1 VFHEITKKAIE
12 HAIQNPRTIDQ
23 NLVDAQQA
31 RRILDRIVGFE
42 VSPIL
47 WRKVPSGTTLSAG
60 RVQSVAMRLVVD
72 REKEIEA
79 FIPTESWKVKVQLE
93 KKLIAELVKVKGKT
107 PGFKTQKQIE
117 DFLKNFGEGIE
128 VKL

>member
-1 VFHEITKKAIE
+1 VFHEITKNAIT
-12 HAIQNPRTIDQ
+12 HAIANPRTIDQ
-23 NLVDAQQA
+23 DLVDAQQA
-31 RRILDRIVGFE
+31 RRVLDRIVGFE

-79 FIPTESWKVKVQLE
+79 FIPTESWKVRVQFD
-93 KKLIAELVKVKGKT
+93 KKLVAELTKVNSKA
-107 PGFKTQKQIE
+107 PAFKTQKQIE
-117 DFLKNFGEGIE
+117 EFLSNFGE
-128 VKL
+128 

>member
-1 VFHEITKKAIE
+1 MFHEITKNAIT
-12 HAIQNPRTIDQ
+12 HAIQHPRTIDQ

-31 RRILDRIVGFE
+31 RRVLDRIVGFE

-47 WRKVPSGTTLSAG
+47 WKKVPSTTTLSAG

-79 FIPTESWKVKVQLE
+79 FVPTESWKVRVQFD
-93 KKLIAELVKVKGKT
+93 KKLIAELTKVNGKA
-107 PGFKTQKQIE
+107 PAFKTQKQIE
-117 DFLKNFGEGIE
+117 EFLKNF
-128 VKL
+128 